1 MRTVPSWPIPPVPS
15 VSCSGGGAIRV
26 YDSASGRVQDTV
38 TPDGV
43 ATLYV
48 CGITPYD
55 ATHLGHAATY
65 VAFDTLGRAWRDAGL
80 EVRYAQNI
88 TDVDDPLL
96 ERAAKTGRDWQEIA
110 TSQTDLFRSDMAALR
125 VLPPDS
131 YVRVQDTIV
140 ETGEAIAALIESGL
154 AYRVAVATDAQP
166 AAVTELGDVYYD
178 VAAAEAASDW
188 TMGDVSGYSAAEMEA
203 AFVEFGGDPDRDGKR
218 GAFDPLLWRSAR
230 AGEPAF
236 ESGVG
241 LGRPGW
247 HIECSV
253 IATRALGA
261 PISVQ
266 GGGRDLR
273 FPHHELSAAHAMS
286 LVTPGGSGSTSDFA
300 RTYAHAGLIAYDG
313 TKMSKSLGNLV
324 LVSRL
329 TADGVD
335 PMAIRLALLSHHYR
349 SDWEWTDAELE
360 HSSARLRAWR
370 ERAAGLPAVAPSS
383 GQNEFVSRMR
393 DAIADDLDAPRVVE
407 VVDEW
412 VASQPSEGDSAVAQL
427 VDALLGVNLTER

>member
-1 MRTVPSWPIPPVPS
+1 MRTVPSWPIPAVPS
-15 VSCSGGGAIRV
+15 VAGNGGGPIRV
-26 YDSASGRVQDTV
+26 FDSASGRVQDTV
-38 TPDGV
+38 TPDGI

-65 VAFDTLGRAWRDAGL
+65 LAFDTLGRAWRDAGL

-125 VLPPDS
+125 VLPPDA
-131 YVRVQDTIV
+131 YVRVQDSIA
-140 ETGEAIAALIESGL
+140 ETGEAIAKLIDAGL
-154 AYRVAVATDAQP
+154 AYRVTVASDAAP

-178 VAAAEAASDW
+178 VAAAETASSW
-188 TMGDVSGYSAAEMEA
+188 TMGDVSGYTPAEMEA
-203 AFVEFGGDPDRDGKR
+203 AFLEFGGDPDREGKH
-218 GAFDPLLWRSAR
+218 GPFDPLLWRSAR
-230 AGEPAF
+230 DGEPAF
-236 ESGVG
+236 ESAVG

-253 IATRALGA
+253 IATRTLGA

-273 FPHHELSAAHAMS
+273 FPHHELSAAHAIS
-286 LVTPGGSGSTSDFA
+286 LTSADSNGSADDFA
-300 RTYAHAGLIAYDG
+300 RAYAHAGLIAYDG

-335 PMAIRLALLSHHYR
+335 PMAIRLAMLSHHYR

-360 HSSARLRAWR
+360 RSSERLSAWS
-370 ERAAGLPAVAPSS
+370 ERARRSIAGGIPSEQSSFVTRMRAAIAEDLNTPAV
-383 GQNEFVSRMR
+383 
-393 DAIADDLDAPRVVE
+393 VE
-407 VVDEW
+407 IVDEW
-412 VASQPSEGDSAVAQL
+412 VQAPPAAGDGDVVRL
-427 VDALLGVNLTER
+427 VDALLGVRLTSE

>member
-1 MRTVPSWPIPPVPS
+1 MRTVPSWPIPAVPS
-15 VSCSGGGAIRV
+15 VAGSGGGAIRV
-26 YDSASGRVQDTV
+26 FDSASGRVQDTV
-38 TPDGV
+38 TPNEI

-110 TSQTDLFRSDMAALR
+110 ASQTDLFRSDMAALR
-125 VLPPDS
+125 VLPPDA
-131 YVRVQDTIV
+131 YVRVQDSIG
-140 ETGEAIAALIESGL
+140 ETGEAIAALIGAGL
-154 AYRVAVATDAQP
+154 AYRVDVASDAEP
-166 AAVTELGDVYYD
+166 AATTQLGDVYYD

-188 TMGDVSGYSAAEMEA
+188 NMGDVSGYTAAEMEA
-203 AFVEFGGDPDRDGKR
+203 AFLEFGGDPDRAGKR

-236 ESGVG
+236 ESAVG

-253 IATRALGA
+253 IATQTLGA

-286 LVTPGGSGSTSDFA
+286 LLSVDSHGTPADFA
-300 RTYAHAGLIAYDG
+300 RAYTHAGLIAYDG

-329 TADGVD
+329 TAAGVA
-335 PMAIRLALLSHHYR
+335 PGAIRLALLSHHYR
-349 SDWEWTDAELE
+349 SDWEWTDEELE
-360 HSSARLRAWR
+360 GSSARLQEWR
-370 ERAAGLPAVAPSS
+370 ERAARSSDDTVAPELNTVV
-383 GQNEFVSRMR
+383 QRMR
-393 DAIADDLDAPRVVE
+393 DAIADDLDTPRVVAII
-407 VVDEW
+407 DEW
-412 VASQPSEGDSAVAQL
+412 ASMPPAAGDADIVAL
-427 VDALLGVNLTER
+427 VDALLGLDLTSD

>member
-15 VSCSGGGAIRV
+15 VTGSGGGAIRV
-26 YDSASGRVQDTV
+26 FDSASGQVQDTV
-38 TPDGV
+38 TPNGI

-65 VAFDTLGRAWRDAGL
+65 LAFDTLGRAWRDAGL

-131 YVRVQDTIV
+131 YVRVQDSIV
-140 ETGEAIAALIESGL
+140 ETGDAIAALIEAGL
-154 AYRVAVATDAQP
+154 AYRVAVPADAQP
-166 AAVTELGDVYYD
+166 EATTALGDVYYD

-188 TMGDVSGYSAAEMEA
+188 TMGDVSGYTAAEMEA
-203 AFVEFGGDPDRDGKR
+203 AFLEFGGDPGRRGKR
-218 GAFDPLLWRSAR
+218 GPFDPLLWRSAR
-230 AGEPAF
+230 DGEPEF
-236 ESGVG
+236 ESSVG

-253 IATRALGA
+253 IATKALGA

-273 FPHHELSAAHAMS
+273 FPHHELSAAHAIS
-286 LVTPGGSGSTSDFA
+286 LVATDSHGTATDFA

-329 TADGVD
+329 TAAGVD
-335 PMAIRLALLSHHYR
+335 PMAIRLAMLSHHYR
-349 SDWEWTDAELE
+349 SDWEWTDEELE
-360 HSSARLRAWR
+360 RSSARLHAWR
-370 ERAAGLPAVAPSS
+370 ERAARSAQSALPPEQNTFAV
-383 GQNEFVSRMR
+383 RMR
-393 DAIADDLDAPRVVE
+393 DAIADDLDTPRVVSI
-407 VVDEW
+407 VDEW
-412 VASQPSEGDSAVAQL
+412 VASSPAAGDSDVSSL
-427 VDALLGVNLTER
+427 VDALLGVNLTAD

>member
-1 MRTVPSWPIPPVPS
+1 M
-15 VSCSGGGAIRV
+15 
-26 YDSASGRVQDTV
+26 QDTR

-65 VAFDTLGRAWRDAGL
+65 LAFDTLGRAWRDAGL

-96 ERAAKTGRDWQEIA
+96 ERAAKTGRNWQEIA

-125 VLPPDS
+125 VLPPDA
-131 YVRVQDTIV
+131 YVRVQDSID
-140 ETGEAIAALIESGL
+140 ETGAAIAELLEAGL
-154 AYRVAVATDAQP
+154 AYRVSVAPDATP
-166 AAVTELGDVYYD
+166 AATTDLGDVYYD

-188 TMGDVSGYSAAEMEA
+188 TMGDVSGYTAAEMEA
-203 AFVEFGGDPDRDGKR
+203 AFLEFGGDPDREGKR
-218 GAFDPLLWRSAR
+218 GPFDPLLWRSAR
-230 AGEPAF
+230 SGEPAF
-236 ESGVG
+236 ESAVG

-273 FPHHELSAAHAMS
+273 FPHHELSAAHAVS
-286 LVTPGGSGSTSDFA
+286 LVAGDEHATATDFA
-300 RTYAHAGLIAYDG
+300 RTYAHAGLIAYEG

-329 TADGVD
+329 TAAGVD
-335 PMAIRLALLSHHYR
+335 PMAIRLAMLSHHYR
-349 SDWEWTDAELE
+349 SDWEWTDEELDR
-360 HSSARLRAWR
+360 AGTRLQRWR
-370 ERAAGLPAVAPSS
+370 DRAAQAAAGTLAIAPER
-383 GQNEFVSRMR
+383 NAFVVRMR
-393 DAIADDLDAPRVVE
+393 NAIADDLDTPSVIGAVDDWASSAPN
-407 VVDEW
+407 D
-412 VASQPSEGDSAVAQL
+412 GDHDVIAL
-427 VDALLGVNLTER
+427 VDALLGVPLIAEG